1 MSAGFAGA
9 SARKHGELC
18 STNSSDFIIK
28 FVSRQNQNT
37 YASRGSFGRA
47 AIACVTSD
55 SRHRRARPIRT
66 GFIGQVPLLS
76 LFRIVFAGIL
86 SAFERSS
93 ISISWFCIG
102 PSCGVMIRQCES
114 LRITT

>member
-18 STNSSDFIIK
+18 STNSSDFIIE

-76 LFRIVFAGIL
+76 LFRIVFVEIL
-86 SAFERSS
+86 SAFDSSMMSTNRS
-93 ISISWFCIG
+93 CIV
-102 PSCGVMIRQCES
+102 PLHRS
-114 LRITT
+114 